1 MKKCIK
7 TEHAMNRTIFVIT
20 LVTALVVGLCMAATH
35 AASRGPDN
43 IDIFGGQSGKVPFPH
58 AQHQDR
64 IKDCNVCHSVFP
76 QETEAIRKMKEKG
89 TLKPKKVMNL
99 QCIRCHK
106 AEKKTGKPHG
116 PVTCKSCHV
125 K

>member
-1 MKKCIK
+1 MSRI
-7 TEHAMNRTIFVIT
+7 IVQIT
-20 LVTALVVGLCMAATH
+20 LATTLIASLCMTPAH
-35 AASRGPDN
+35 AANRGSDQ
-43 IDIFGGQSGKVPFPH
+43 IDIFGGQSGSVPFPH

-76 QETEAIRKMKEKG
+76 QETGAIQKMKEKG

-99 QCIRCHK
+99 QCIKCHK
-106 AEKKTGKPHG
+106 EEKKTGKPHG
-116 PVTCKSCHV
+116 PVTCKTCHV